1 MKLTK
6 TGKRL
11 WLVSGFTLFAI
22 VLSFFLGRYPEPYF
36 TGITDLLEN
45 ELVYRIVMDI
55 RLPRIIM
62 AFVLGTVLA
71 VSGNVFQMIFRNP
84 LVDAG
89 FLGVSGGAAFGASLG
104 IVVLGGNV
112 WAIQSGA
119 AFFALAGLGV
129 TYTVA
134 VRIRVGDWVL
144 RLILAGIAV
153 SAVFSAGTGAL
164 KYLADPLKE
173 LPDITFW
180 LLGGLWGITWADTLQ
195 VVAVTFPCLFII
207 WLMRWRLNLLSMQDE
222 TVFSLTAAPEKERLL
237 LLIVSVI
244 ATAAV
249 VSKAGKIGWVGLI
262 VPHIARRLVGSD
274 SQKTIP
280 CAMLTGGLF
289 VLICDDISRSVL
301 SGEIPLGILTS
312 MVGAVLF
319 IGLLMNN
326 RFSMAKG

>member
-11 WLVSGFTLFAI
+11 WLVSGFTFIAL

-36 TGITDLLEN
+36 TGISDLLEN

-104 IVVLGGNV
+104 IVILGANV
-112 WAIQSGA
+112 WAIQSSA

-195 VVAVTFPCLFII
+195 VIAVTFPCLFII

-312 MVGAVLF
+312 MAGAVLF
-319 IGLLMNN
+319 IGLLMN
-326 RFSMAKG
+326 RFSMAKV